1 MTLHLTEVS
10 ETAHTIE
17 EEVAAVEQLIAPAQ
31 EVAVT
36 NEGAVAVHSASDAPL
51 VSKIMDLASNPNVNP
66 EMFDRLVAWQ
76 EREVRRQ
83 EEMAFNAAFVRFQAK
98 RPVIRRNGTIA
109 YPTKPGEPARQISKY
124 AKWEDI
130 EDALQPILRE
140 EGFSLAFSPEPREGG
155 GLLVSTILRHE
166 GGHIFIS
173 KPFPVPL
180 DTSGGKNNIQGYG
193 SALSYG
199 KRYSADAAGL
209 FRVEGQDDDG
219 KAGGT
224 IYVTPEQALELQST
238 ALAAEREE
246 SRFLETYT
254 SEARSFEEVQEKD
267 FVRLMRLLTSAKRQV
282 EQRKAKEGAAT

>member
-1 MTLHLTEVS
+1 MTLHVTDPDAL
-10 ETAHTIE
+10 TIE
-17 EEVAAVEQLIAPAQ
+17 QEVEAVERLFPAVGQ
-31 EVAVT
+31 EVAVSPET
-36 NEGAVAVHSASDAPL
+36 AVALSSQDQPL

-76 EREVRRQ
+76 EREVARQ
-83 EEMAFNAAFVRFQAK
+83 QRMEFNAAFIRYQTK
-98 RPVIRRNGTIA
+98 RPIIKRNGTIA
-109 YPTKPGEPARQISKY
+109 YPAKAGEPARAISKY

-130 EDALQPILRE
+130 EEALQPLLAE
-140 EGFSLAFSPEPREGG
+140 EGLSLSFSPEPREGG
-155 GLLVSTILRHE
+155 GLLVSTVLRHDA
-166 GGHIFIS
+166 GHEFVS

-219 KAGGT
+219 KLGGT
-224 IYVTPEQALELQST
+224 VFVTPEQVLELQAT

-282 EQRKAKEGAAT
+282 EQREAKKGAAT